1 MKKEGIAKTRILPTD
16 DVQEWGTCVV
26 CGLAARRRAGGR
38 LRKHGPCY
46 GGGTTPR
53 EGRGTAHIKEGGAT
67 PVLGGLPG
75 LGKKR

>member
-1 MKKEGIAKTRILPTD
+1 MKKTRITKARILPTD

-26 CGLAARRRAGGR
+26 CGLAVRRRADGR
-38 LRKHGPCY
+38 LRQHGPCY

-53 EGRGTAHIKEGGAT
+53 EGRGSAHMKGGAT
-67 PVLGGLPG
+67 PVPGGLPG

>member
-1 MKKEGIAKTRILPTD
+1 MKKTRITKTRILPTD

-26 CGLAARRRAGGR
+26 CGLAVRRRADGR
-38 LRKHGPCY
+38 LRQHGPCY

-53 EGRGTAHIKEGGAT
+53 EGRGSAHMKGGAT
-67 PVLGGLPG
+67 PVPGGLPG